1 MTNFDFVPL
10 TEIKNLALEAE
21 KTALVD
27 PRSSCVSARI
37 ALEAALH
44 WMFDN
49 DRELRMPYESNLN
62 AYLKEASF
70 KETTPPHILTSCEII
85 RKAGNQAAHETRPIQ
100 TNISRYA
107 IGELHKVLYWFTRR
121 YFDRNLKAAFDPN
134 LLPTGKQTD
143 TGRDIAQAFADQLSK
158 NLETAREKNAAMEK
172 ELEELRAIVAERKAA
187 AEAQN
192 DTHDYS
198 EADTRKFY
206 IDILLAEADWKVG
219 TDRVKT
225 EYELTGIK
233 RNATRTGTGYADY
246 VLFGDDGKPL
256 AVIEAKRTSHDPIE
270 GQQQAKDYADA
281 LEKKHGQ
288 RPLIYYTNGYK
299 TYLWDDRFYP
309 PRPVAGFMKRDEMEL
324 AIQRRETRE
333 ELKQAPINKAVS
345 DRPYQI
351 LAIKAICGHFEDHHR
366 RALVVMATG
375 TGKTRTAIAL
385 VELMQKANWV
395 KRVLYLCDRD
405 SLIVQT
411 RRAFTK
417 FLPNTPAVDLRSTRT
432 DTKARVCLSTYATM
446 MNLIDELEDG
456 VRPFSPS
463 YFDLII
469 IDEAHR
475 SIYQKY
481 QALFTWFDG
490 LILGLT
496 ATPRSEVDRNTYQ
509 MFELEDKNPTYAFE
523 LEEAVAKGYLVSYEA
538 MKVSTTFTRKGIRYD
553 ELSDREKEE
562 YENLF
567 SDPVS
572 GELPPEIKPE
582 ALNKWL
588 FNKPTVQ
595 GFIKNLM
602 EYGIKVEGGDRIG
615 KTIVFALS
623 TEHAKFIVDC
633 FNSAFPRWAGKFCAR
648 VDYSL
653 GKDAQPLI
661 DDFSDPAQFPMI
673 AVSVDMLDTGIDI
686 PEVVNLVF
694 AKPVYSQVKFW
705 QMIGRGTR
713 LCKNLF
719 GPDADKTH
727 FMIFDYCGNLDYFAA
742 NPAGKITRPAE
753 PLTSRL
759 FKQSL
764 ALAMKLKS
772 DGPEFA
778 KIGQQHLDFC
788 KAFVK
793 GLNTDSFIIR
803 GELKYVEKYQ
813 KDGAWL
819 NLKDDAI
826 AELINHLAMLPTEL
840 DLGDENARRWDLLIL
855 ETERQFIDR
864 DDGFMKNKNTIVLT
878 AQDLQ
883 ARATIPEVK
892 KTLSLIN
899 EICSDEYWSDI
910 SLDGLETIRVSLRDL
925 VKFIE
930 PAAKKL
936 VYSNLADCVDEA
948 EPVYQP
954 LNSGID
960 LRQYK
965 KRMEK
970 ILEENRNHIAIN
982 KIRRLIPLNDT
993 DLGELDRLLFEGK
1006 DEDRE
1011 VFVKLY
1017 GDKSRTQFDI
1027 ENPPISLLI
1036 RSIVGL
1042 ERKDVEKKLAEF
1054 INKSGYNSRQLAFVD
1069 KLVDFFVVD
1078 GYVPIGSLYEPPF
1091 DQFHDGGPD
1100 ALFGR
1105 DTDNII
1111 KFVET
1116 ANRMVMP
1123 TNTGRYA

>member
-1 MTNFDFVPL
+1 MSNFDFVPL
-10 TEIKNLALEAE
+10 PEIKNLAFDAE

-49 DRELRMPYESNLN
+49 DSELRMPYESNLN

-70 KETTPPHILTSCEII
+70 KETTPPHILSSCEII
-85 RKAGNQAAHETRPIQ
+85 RRAGNQAAHETRPIQ
-100 TNISRYA
+100 SNISRYA
-107 IGELHKVLYWFTRR
+107 ISELHKVLYWFTRM
-121 YFDRNLKAAFDPN
+121 YFDRNLKATFDQN

-158 NLETAREKNAAMEK
+158 NLEAAREKNAAMEK
-172 ELEELRAIVAERKAA
+172 ELEALRAIVAARKAA
-187 AEAQN
+187 AEAQS
-192 DTHDYS
+192 DTHDYN

-206 IDILLAEADWKVG
+206 IDILLAEAEWKVG
-219 TDRVKT
+219 TDKVKT

-233 RNATRTGTGYADY
+233 RNATRTGMGYADY

-256 AVIEAKRTSHDPIE
+256 AVVEAKRTSHDPIE
-270 GQQQAKDYADA
+270 GKQQAKDYADA

-309 PRPVAGFMKRDEMEL
+309 PRPVAGFMKQDEMEL
-324 AIQRRETRE
+324 AIQRRETRR
-333 ELKQAPINKAVS
+333 ELKQYPVNKEIVE
-345 DRPYQI
+345 RPYQL
-351 LAIKAICGHFEDHHR
+351 LAIKKICEHFEEHHR

-385 VELMQKANWV
+385 VELMQKANWA

-405 SLIVQT
+405 SLIIQT
-411 RRAFTK
+411 KRAFTK
-417 FLPNTPAVDLRSTRT
+417 FLPNTPAGDLRTKRT
-432 DTKARVCLSTYATM
+432 DTKERVCLSTYATM
-446 MNLIDELEDG
+446 MNLIDEVEEG

-538 MKVSTTFTRKGIRYD
+538 MKVSTNFTRKGIHYAD
-553 ELSDREKEE
+553 LSEREKEE
-562 YENLF
+562 YERLF

-572 GELPPEIKPE
+572 GELPDEIKPE

-602 EYGIKVEGGDRIG
+602 EFGIKVEGGDRIG
-615 KTIVFALS
+615 KTIIFALS

-633 FNSAFPRWAGKFCAR
+633 FDAAFPRWAGMFCAR
-648 VDYSL
+648 IDYSL
-653 GKDAQPLI
+653 GKDAQSLI
-661 DDFSDPAQFPMI
+661 DDFSDPAKFPMI

-713 LCKNLF
+713 ICKNLF

-727 FMIFDYCGNLDYFAA
+727 FMIFDYCGNLEYFAA
-742 NPAGKITRPAE
+742 NPTGKITSLPE
-753 PLTSRL
+753 PLTARL

-764 ALAMKLKS
+764 ALSVKLRSMGS
-772 DGPEFA
+772 DYKVFA
-778 KIGQQHLDFC
+778 DKHLSFC
-788 KAFVK
+788 KDFVK
-793 GLNTDSFIIR
+793 GLNTESFIIR
-803 GELKYVEKYQ
+803 NELKYVEKYQ
-813 KDGAWL
+813 KDETWQ
-819 NLKDDAI
+819 NIKDDAI
-826 AELINHLAMLPTEL
+826 AELINHLALLPSEL
-840 DLGDENARRWDLLIL
+840 DLGDENARRWDLLII
-855 ETERQFIDR
+855 ETERQLIDH
-864 DDGFMKNKNTIVLT
+864 DDDFTKNKKVIMLT

-883 ARATIPEVK
+883 SRGTIPEVK
-892 KTLSLIN
+892 KNIALIN
-899 EICSDEYWSDI
+899 AIATDEYWVSVT
-910 SLDGLETIRVSLRDL
+910 LEELESIKQNLRDL

-936 VYSNLADCVDEA
+936 VYSNLADSVDET

-954 LNSGID
+954 LNSGVD
-960 LRQYK
+960 LKQYK
-965 KRMEK
+965 KRMDK
-970 ILEENRNHIAIN
+970 ILEDNKNHMAIN
-982 KIRRLIPLNDT
+982 KIRHLMPLNEI

-1006 DEDRE
+1006 EEERDI
-1011 VFVKLY
+1011 FVKLY
-1017 GDKSRTQFDI
+1017 GDKSRTQFEI
-1027 ENPPISLLI
+1027 ENPPVSLLI

-1042 ERKDVEKKLAEF
+1042 DRKEVEKKLAEF
-1054 INKSGYNSRQLAFVD
+1054 INKSGYSSQQLAFVD
-1069 KLVDFFVVD
+1069 KLIDFFVID

-1100 ALFGR
+1100 ALFGK
-1105 DTDNII
+1105 DTESIM

-1116 ANRMVMP
+1116 TNGMVFS
-1123 TNTGRYA
+1123 TNKGRYA